1 MAKNGKLY
9 ESDFE
14 EALVGL
20 FEDVG
25 WEYTHGDNI
34 YRKFTDPLIES
45 DLRDYLNGRYG
56 IKQLSKSELD
66 GIVENLRLVSG
77 QNEYYSLQKAF
88 YLYRDGYNF
97 TPEEGEPFKLEYI
110 DFENPERNIFR
121 CVNQFVMEQGSE
133 NRRPDVLLFVNGIPV
148 CIIELKNPTN
158 VKATVLDAH
167 TQICT
172 RYMRDI
178 PNLMKF
184 CPLQ

>member
-25 WEYTHGDNI
+25 WEYTHGDTI
-34 YRKFTDPLIES
+34 SRKFTDPLIES
-45 DLRDYLNGRYG
+45 DLRDYLNARYG
-56 IKQLSKSELD
+56 NKQLSKNEMD

-77 QNEYYSLQKAF
+77 QNEYYSLQNAF

-97 TPEEGEPFKLEYI
+97 TPEEGETFKLEYI

-121 CVNQFVMEQGSE
+121 CVN
-133 NRRPDVLLFVNGIPV
+133 
-148 CIIELKNPTN
+148 
-158 VKATVLDAH
+158 
-167 TQICT
+167 
-172 RYMRDI
+172 
-178 PNLMKF
+178 
-184 CPLQ
+184 

>member
-133 NRRPDVLLFVNGIPV
+133 NRRPDVLLFVN
-148 CIIELKNPTN
+148 
-158 VKATVLDAH
+158 
-167 TQICT
+167 
-172 RYMRDI
+172 
-178 PNLMKF
+178 
-184 CPLQ
+184 

>member
-45 DLRDYLNGRYG
+45 DLRDYLNGRYD

-66 GIVENLRLVSG
+66 GIVENLRL
-77 QNEYYSLQKAF
+77 
-88 YLYRDGYNF
+88 
-97 TPEEGEPFKLEYI
+97 P
-110 DFENPERNIFR
+110 
-121 CVNQFVMEQGSE
+121 
-133 NRRPDVLLFVNGIPV
+133 
-148 CIIELKNPTN
+148 
-158 VKATVLDAH
+158 
-167 TQICT
+167 
-172 RYMRDI
+172 
-178 PNLMKF
+178 
-184 CPLQ
+184 

>member
-45 DLRDYLNGRYG
+45 DLRDYLNCRYG

-66 GIVENLRLVSG
+66 GIVENLRLVSDRTNTTRSRKPSIFIVTAITLP
-77 QNEYYSLQKAF
+77 QKRAKPSSSNTLTSRTRKETFSDASTSL
-88 YLYRDGYNF
+88 
-97 TPEEGEPFKLEYI
+97 
-110 DFENPERNIFR
+110 
-121 CVNQFVMEQGSE
+121 
-133 NRRPDVLLFVNGIPV
+133 
-148 CIIELKNPTN
+148 
-158 VKATVLDAH
+158 
-167 TQICT
+167 
-172 RYMRDI
+172 
-178 PNLMKF
+178 
-184 CPLQ
+184 